1 MVNNEDLGRSF
12 AGYGLCP
19 QACAEILAR
28 AEALAERRRIIRNR
42 RCEEAGFTALLGAE
56 TGQADLEE
64 ALERALRETAG
75 DYYCPVSG
83 RVLILADRLYA
94 QALALQYFL
103 FRCTALD
110 VAGVAWDGN
119 SAERLLAGGPA
130 GLLIM
135 AGLQEDDGSYDLI
148 PDLQSRFGARSLLWA
163 GQDRST
169 ALVCTEKK
177 ITCRCDRHAPF
188 PLLVSFIIRTLPRLA
203 RRI

>member
-1 MVNNEDLGRSF
+1 M
-12 AGYGLCP
+12 
-19 QACAEILAR
+19 
-28 AEALAERRRIIRNR
+28 
-42 RCEEAGFTALLGAE
+42 
-56 TGQADLEE
+56 
-64 ALERALRETAG
+64 
-75 DYYCPVSG
+75 
-83 RVLILADRLYA
+83 
-94 QALALQYFL
+94 
-103 FRCTALD
+103 
-110 VAGVAWDGN
+110 AWDGN

-169 ALVCTEKK
+169 ALVCAEKK

-188 PLLVSFIIRTLPRLA
+188 PLLVSFIIRTLPWPA